1 MNLDIL
7 KNKIEAIINY
17 EIERQRDDNNLNCC
31 TYIYFSDYGITR
43 EDLERYCSIDYE
55 YIVNQYQINEDP
67 IIKNKKLYIDTM
79 NNKKI
84 KQKLNRI
91 YNKKPFKKR
100 LNIFN
105 FNK

>member
-1 MNLDIL
+1 
-7 KNKIEAIINY
+7 
-17 EIERQRDDNNLNCC
+17 
-31 TYIYFSDYGITR
+31 
-43 EDLERYCSIDYE
+43 
-55 YIVNQYQINEDP
+55 
-67 IIKNKKLYIDTM
+67 M